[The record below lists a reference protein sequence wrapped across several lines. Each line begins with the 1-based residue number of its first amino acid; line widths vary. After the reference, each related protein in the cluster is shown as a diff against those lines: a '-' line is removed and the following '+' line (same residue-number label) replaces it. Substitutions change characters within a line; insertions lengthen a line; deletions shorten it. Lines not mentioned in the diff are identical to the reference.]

1 MEDTVSPARP
11 ERSPAMFRV
20 RRSDGQGTPMTN
32 PRDSDILV
40 HLYLFCGLLAAIV
53 TVVVV
58 LIVTWPQ

>member
-1 MEDTVSPARP
+1 
-11 ERSPAMFRV
+11 
-20 RRSDGQGTPMTN
+20 MTN

-53 TVVVV
+53 TVVAV